1 MQPPPR
7 NPPLCVWAEP
17 SQVSLVR
24 ELARVASLDIVAAGC
39 WATGQTGAV
48 AAALEAAP
56 AADLRTM
63 LASMQGGTL
72 LIAAAGD
79 FGGRPEDLRA
89 MVQAWQ
95 RGVRLFCLD
104 PVPQSVF
111 DLSRLW
117 RPQDDL
123 EDGGGP
129 LSMAQ
134 IAGLERAMRLLAMPT
149 RTPAFVDA
157 VETLMA
163 FGTPRSA
170 IVRVH
175 AAAGLLSLASRL
187 VGGFDLLDHLFP
199 GFEHVA
205 WIDACRVQRGHVS
218 LRSSSPPDS
227 LRGADGD
234 LVALVRFP
242 DGRGATVHLSDS
254 APSCGFR
261 VELLSSQGLLTIDD
275 AGHEWLAPDGSVR
288 SRARAE
294 PEPVG
299 VRLGLEIARLL
310 RGAGPDTGPVPLD
323 RSLVAAQTAL
333 LSAHTGHAESPS
345 TMIEMARRVEP

>member
-1 MQPPPR
+1 M
-7 NPPLCVWAEP
+7 CVWAEP
-17 SQVSLVR
+17 SQIALVR
-24 ELARVASLDIVAAGC
+24 EVARVASLDVVAAGC

-48 AAALEAAP
+48 AGALEAAP
-56 AADLRTM
+56 APDLRAM
-63 LASMQGGTL
+63 LASMQGGVL

-95 RGVRLFCLD
+95 RGVRLLCLD

-123 EDGGGP
+123 ESEGGP

-134 IAGLERAMRLLAMPT
+134 IGGLERAMRLLAMPS
-149 RTPAFVDA
+149 RTQAFVDA
-157 VETLMA
+157 VETLAA

-170 IVRVH
+170 MVRVH
-175 AAAGLLSLASRL
+175 AAAGLLSLSSRL
-187 VGGFDLLDHLFP
+187 IGGFDLLDHLFP

-205 WIDACRVQRGHVS
+205 WIDACRVPRGHVS
-218 LRSSSPPDS
+218 LRASSPPDS
-227 LRGADGD
+227 LRGVDGD
-234 LVALVRFP
+234 LAALVRFP

-254 APSCGFR
+254 APSCGFC
-261 VELLSSQGLLTIDD
+261 VELLSSQGLFRIDD
-275 AGHEWLAPDGSVR
+275 DGHEWLAPDGSMR
-288 SRARAE
+288 SRDRAE
-294 PEPVG
+294 PQSLG
-299 VRLGLEIARLL
+299 VRIGLEMARQL
-310 RGAGPDTGPVPLD
+310 RHGGPDTGPVPLD
-323 RSLVAAQTAL
+323 RSLAAAQTAL
-333 LSAHTGHAESPS
+333 LSAHTGHPESPS